1 MNESGLDKKAT
12 LHEQKSSE
20 VLTYQHKY
28 TVLKFKQNVSFR
40 ANKIIAQKFEFSIPP
55 IFLYLSQIFEFF
67 FFLLGIYTKILE
79 IFFKIY
85 FFKNVTFLVDFQS
98 LYS

>member
-40 ANKIIAQKFEFSIPP
+40 ANKIIAQKFEFSIPH
-55 IFLYLSQIFEFF
+55 IFLYLSQIFEFLSQKYF
-67 FFLLGIYTKILE
+67 FTMLKKLGFYTKILKK
-79 IFFKIY
+79 IGNLHKNIRDDFF
-85 FFKNVTFLVDFQS
+85 
-98 LYS
+98 